1 MMLGEE
7 YSGKRAPN
15 AKRKGNAQIFKKIF
29 LMILP
34 CTIDFMFGY
43 ITKKNI
49 FVAFK
54 LIYFYR
60 NINKLSI

>member
-1 MMLGEE
+1 MD
-7 YSGKRAPN
+7 
-15 AKRKGNAQIFKKIF
+15 
-29 LMILP
+29 
-34 CTIDFMFGY
+34 TIHFMFGY